1 MNDQLSR
8 EVSTRDRILETARA
22 LFFGKGYHAT
32 GIAEMIAKSV
42 AVSLAALALC
52 GSSWGNS
59 EMPWV
64 RDYDTAL
71 SKAKSSNQLIMVDF
85 YADWCSWCKRLDSE
99 TFANREVAG
108 LSSRFVPLRL
118 NSEIEGQTLASQYK
132 IKSLPSVI
140 LIDPRGSQWCLI
152 KGYLPPETFAT
163 EVKKGLDA
171 YERYPRALRLLQ
183 KDPSNCEGN
192 AILAYVEAQRGN
204 LAKSEAHLKVAQ
216 NAMERGR
223 LLELARNAVGE
234 AFFRNREIKKATEFF
249 KLGMQTH
256 LDDYERAYSI
266 VSLGYCYQMAGDTAS
281 AKQVCERLV
290 QCDSA
295 PKEFVS
301 MAKDLIQRASK

>member
-1 MNDQLSR
+1 MNLRIQLIQSELLR
-8 EVSTRDRILETARA
+8 
-22 LFFGKGYHAT
+22 
-32 GIAEMIAKSV
+32 KSV

-52 GSSWGNS
+52 GSCWGRS

-71 SKAKSSNQLIMVDF
+71 SKAKSLNQLIMVDF

-118 NSEIEGQTLASQYK
+118 NSEIEGQILASQYK

-152 KGYLPPETFAT
+152 NGYLPPETFAT

-223 LLELARNAVGE
+223 VLELARNAVGE
-234 AFFRNREIKKATEFF
+234 AFFRNREIRKATEYF
-249 KLGMQTH
+249 KLGKQTH
-256 LDDYERAYSI
+256 VDDYERAYSI
-266 VSLGYCYQMAGDTAS
+266 VSLAYCLQMTGDKAG
-281 AKQVCERLV
+281 AKLACERLIL
-290 QCDSA
+290 CDSA
-295 PKEFVS
+295 PKEFVA
-301 MAKDLIQRASK
+301 MARELIQKVSR